1 MIVRKVSYFRQS
13 SRATLQPTLNRM
25 EVKMSEHENCHVDPV
40 EKTLDRQSIESAV
53 AAYLL
58 VGGMGC
64 ANCAMRVRNGL
75 ISLEGVFAAD
85 VELEQG
91 VAAAAYDPERVT
103 TDDLLQ
109 AVAQAGNDGRHHYV
123 AHLIKQV
130 PASQALRW

>member
-1 MIVRKVSYFRQS
+1 
-13 SRATLQPTLNRM
+13 
-25 EVKMSEHENCHVDPV
+25 MSEHESCHVDPV
-40 EKTLDRQSIESAV
+40 EKALDRQSIKSAV

-64 ANCAMRVRNGL
+64 VNCATRVRNSL
-75 ISLEGVFAAD
+75 ISLDGVIAAD

-91 VAAAAYDPERVT
+91 VAAAAYDPEQVT

-123 AHLIKQV
+123 ARLIKQV